1 MVYRVARR
9 VVWLKERQVE
19 QMNIKK
25 LLRLVN
31 TNFKPTG
38 AVLVITYAPQ
48 KRAPTAEEARAAG
61 QVIKQ
66 FCDRRTTNNAC
77 ACKHCPLRDMCEAP
91 PYAWKSE

>member
-1 MVYRVARR
+1 MNFE
-9 VVWLKERQVE
+9 ERQVE

-38 AVLVITYAPQ
+38 AVLVISYAPQ
-48 KRAPTAEEARAAG
+48 KRAPTVEEARAAG
-61 QVIKQ
+61 QIIKR
-66 FCDRRTTNNAC
+66 FCDSRTADT

-91 PYAWKSE
+91 PYAWKK